1 MKKYPIKT
9 LIKILMQWDVC
20 IPLKEKCANIQGK
33 FNTKVQTLTLKTII
47 QYPIKTLNATGRV

>member
-1 MKKYPIKT
+1 
-9 LIKILMQWDVC
+9 MQWDVC